1 MPSSLEFPVPGEGR
15 FSSYT
20 ASSSTF
26 GAGMFLWVRVIKP
39 RQNTD
44 GKVKRKEAQ
53 GPSLLLPDSYTSPR
67 PMGSTHSL
75 SRLPTLSMSM
85 PWHVWRTVGRRQMA
99 ALCRTTKTAPSSV
112 RQGRL
117 VLRICQGLLNRH
129 MASLND
135 YLNDTSMFMMSQSC

>member
-75 SRLPTLSMSM
+75 QATHTL
-85 PWHVWRTVGRRQMA
+85 HVDAMACVENGWQTSNGGAMQDDQDCTVVCSAGQTRPPYVPRF
-99 ALCRTTKTAPSSV
+99 V
-112 RQGRL
+112 E
-117 VLRICQGLLNRH
+117 
-129 MASLND
+129 
-135 YLNDTSMFMMSQSC
+135 